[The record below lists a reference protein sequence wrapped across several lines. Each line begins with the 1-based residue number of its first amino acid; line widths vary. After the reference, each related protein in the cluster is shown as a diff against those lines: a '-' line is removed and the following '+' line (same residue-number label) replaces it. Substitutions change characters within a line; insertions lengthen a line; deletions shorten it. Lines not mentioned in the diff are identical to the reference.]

1 MCIYHYEKKAERNC
15 LMPKLIRF
23 PKILEEFFKP
33 VESCFNKCA
42 IVHFKAFC
50 ILMAASCEHD
60 TVNKIAS
67 FITFGAHR
75 TNCNEF
81 LLSPSWEED
90 VVLKNLA
97 NRRLRRLYKK
107 LSRKKNVA
115 FAILDDSKKKKVGKK
130 TVEGAGKTFD
140 PAFKKYVHA
149 HQILT
154 LTIYYQGQTTPYG
167 IKLYLKKSVAKKLRQ
182 PFKKLPE
189 LAAELINEISLPF
202 DAPVYVLT
210 DSFYVNK
217 TVIAASRA
225 RGFHFIGA
233 LKTNRTFFVK
243 GQKTNVKSYVKN
255 AFRRKQKSNMSIHN
269 SNGVATYSFFSM
281 ITNISKIGE
290 SQITFSRKNSKKKV
304 LALICTDLSLN
315 PQDIIQF
322 YSFRWSIEVWFKQ
335 LKQHLS
341 FGAMHRR
348 VLRGVITHL
357 HLSACAYMLLTHLHD
372 SSEKGKRKNN
382 VATFSMTALQN
393 QLRTILFQDMF
404 DAFIEK
410 FRILPVAVDAI
421 KKMKGILFDER
432 KVCQLAI

>member
-1 MCIYHYEKKAERNC
+1 MNKKTERNY
-15 LMPKLIRF
+15 LMTKLIRF
-23 PKILEEFFKP
+23 PKTLEEFFKP
-33 VESCFNKCA
+33 IESCFNKCA
-42 IVHFKAFC
+42 FVHFKSFC
-50 ILMAASCEHD
+50 ILMAASCEHN
-60 TVNKIAS
+60 TVNKIVS
-67 FITFGAHR
+67 LITFGAHR

-81 LLSPSWEED
+81 LLSDSWKEET
-90 VVLKNLA
+90 VLKTLA
-97 NRRLRRLYKK
+97 NRRLKRFYEKVSK
-107 LSRKKNVA
+107 KKNVA

-130 TVEGAGKTFD
+130 TVEGAGKIFD
-140 PAFKKYVHA
+140 PAFKKYVHG

-167 IKLYLKKSVAKKLRQ
+167 IKLYLKKSVAKKLNQ
-182 PFKKLPE
+182 PFKKLSE
-189 LAAELINEISLPF
+189 LAVELINEISLPF
-202 DAPVYVLT
+202 DVPVYVLT

-233 LKTNRTFFVK
+233 LKTNRTFLVK

-255 AFRRKQKSNMSIHN
+255 AFRRKQKSEMSIQTK
-269 SNGVATYSFFSM
+269 NGIATYGFFSM
-281 ITNISKIGE
+281 IAHISKIGK
-290 SQITFSRKNSKKKV
+290 SQITFSRKNSRKKV
-304 LALICTDLSLN
+304 LALVCTDISLN
-315 PQDIIQF
+315 PEDIIRF

-382 VATFSMTALQN
+382 AAMFSMTSLQN
-393 QLRTILFQDMF
+393 QLKTILFQDIF

-410 FRILPVAVDAI
+410 FRILPVAVQAI
-421 KKMKGILFDER
+421 EKMKNVIFDEK
-432 KVCQLAI
+432 KVCQLTM